1 MSKIMWLV
9 LTTLACNGTT
19 DVEVGLPD
27 QLRLRVE
34 PSAAELTAN
43 DTLRLRLIAFNPLR
57 VPVVYEVGCGDRGLS
72 FQVSN
77 AVGPLEGEG
86 APGCFL
92 QETRS
97 SFVRIAPGDSVV
109 ELEHWVPKRYGGDI
123 NNLVPRPSGPYAVAA
138 IIEVRGTLRAISSPK
153 AFELRAP

>member
-1 MSKIMWLV
+1 MLFV

-19 DVEVGLPD
+19 DVEVGLAD

-34 PSAAELTAN
+34 TSAAELTAN
-43 DTLRLRLIAFNPLR
+43 DTMRLRLIAFNPLR

-86 APGCFL
+86 GLGYCLEAS
-92 QETRS
+92 TSR
-97 SFVRIAPGDSVV
+97 VRIAPGDSVV
-109 ELEHWVPKRYGGDI
+109 ELEQWIPKRYGGNI
-123 NNLVPRPSGPYAVAA
+123 NNLVPRPPGPYAVAA
-138 IIEVRGTLRAISSPK
+138 IIELRRTLRAISPPK